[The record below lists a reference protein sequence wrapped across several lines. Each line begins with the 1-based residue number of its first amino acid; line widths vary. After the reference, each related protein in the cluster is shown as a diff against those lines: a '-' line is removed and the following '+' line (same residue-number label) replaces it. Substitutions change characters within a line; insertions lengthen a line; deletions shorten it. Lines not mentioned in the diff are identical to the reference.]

1 MKKNS
6 KFLDAMA
13 QRYHCLP
20 SDILNLSIVDYQ
32 INVAVMINSE
42 SEVEENKG
50 CKCKVV
56 DNGEL
61 DRLFKEK
68 LKKFKSVGK

>member
-1 MKKNS
+1 VRKNS

-20 SDILNLSIVDYQ
+20 SDILNLSAVDYQ
-32 INVAVMINSE
+32 VNIAVLINSLEE

-50 CKCKVV
+50 CICKIV
-56 DNGEL
+56 DDGEL
-61 DRLFKEK
+61 DRLIQEK
-68 LKKFKSVGK
+68 LKL